1 MQVLVVKVNVKSR
14 RILVM
19 MIKRSKLT
27 RTKVEMIQMR
37 ANMTQ
42 MTKLTLS
49 QFDQC

>member
-27 RTKVEMIQMR
+27 RTKVVMSQMR
-37 ANMTQ
+37 ANMIR
-42 MTKLTLS
+42 MTR
-49 QFDQC
+49 